1 LGRQTPPITAAGLRT
16 AKLVK
21 GARLLVVKDG
31 PHCIPWTHAEEVNG
45 ALLSFL
51 GEKAGMSQGAAAQA
65 TNPTVTGCIMMMGV
79 SGSHN
84 FHRSEPPILLDQE
97 ISHYHI
103 VERIGGGGMGVVY
116 KAEDTRLHR
125 FVALKLLPEA
135 VSQDEQARTRFLREA
150 QAASALNH
158 PNICTIHD
166 IGEHDGHT
174 FIAMEFL
181 DGVTLKQKINGQPL
195 AMEELLR
202 LAIEIADA
210 LDAAHA
216 SGIIHRD
223 IKPANIFVTRRG
235 HAKILDFGLA
245 KMSAGGVFRDRQGA
259 EETLAAPVAEEHLTS
274 PGLVLGTVAYMSPE
288 QASGKELDARTDLFP
303 FGAVLYEMATG
314 VLPFQ
319 GETSA
324 LIFDAIL
331 NRAPVP
337 VLRLNRNV
345 PPRLDDIIAKALEKN
360 RELRYQ
366 TAAEM
371 RRDLQRLRRD
381 LESGRSE
388 AAYAAAPAA
397 EHNGTPAASS
407 GSVPPADTVRA
418 AISDAAGMPQAS
430 ATTVLPPEAPE
441 GRGRWARWQI
451 LLPATVL
458 LLAGAGAAVYLHTRQ
473 GKRLT
478 DRDTIVLADFKNE
491 TGDPVFD
498 DTLRTALT
506 VALNQSPFLDVLPD
520 SKVNSTLKLMTLPV
534 TTKLTPEVTRELCL
548 RAGAKAY
555 VAGTI
560 SALGTE
566 YVVGLKAVN
575 CQNGDALAEEQ
586 VTAPAKEKVLNALG
600 DATAKLRERMGES
613 LASVQKFDAPLE
625 EATTS
630 SLEALK
636 AYSLADNEIG
646 LSARTA
652 AAAHLEQ
659 AIQLDP
665 SFALA
670 YRSLGIV
677 YSILDGPSRGV
688 MYYAKAYELRD
699 HASERERLQI
709 TADYYGNVLGD
720 LPKAT
725 EAYTQL
731 MTNYPRYERVL
742 NVLGINYA
750 DQGQYER
757 AAEMVRSAVAKS
769 PDVNIYYG
777 NLANYL
783 MAQQRLN
790 EARETIAQAQA
801 RKVDDF
807 VERLALYGLD
817 FLQADEP
824 GMNVQMQWLTNRP
837 EDAFFGFS
845 IASDTAAYR
854 GRLQQ
859 AREVTGRAADAAT
872 RADSKEYSGINTELA
887 AIREAAYGNRAQGLQ
902 DAAAGLKF
910 DAESQAVR
918 VMAGI
923 ALAMGGDAARA
934 NALVEELNRR
944 FPADT
949 QMQSLWLPAIRAQM
963 ALERR
968 NPSAAI
974 DELRAAL
981 PAIEYGQIGFAT
993 NVSCLYHTY
1002 IRGQAYLAAGQGTSA
1017 AAEFQKIVDHSGIV
1031 WNCWTGALAHLGI
1044 ARANALEAHRL
1055 QGADADIARRRS
1067 LAAYKDFLT
1076 LWKDAD
1082 PDVPVF
1088 QEAKA
1093 EYAKLQ

>member
-1 LGRQTPPITAAGLRT
+1 
-16 AKLVK
+16 
-21 GARLLVVKDG
+21 
-31 PHCIPWTHAEEVNG
+31 
-45 ALLSFL
+45 
-51 GEKAGMSQGAAAQA
+51 
-65 TNPTVTGCIMMMGV
+65 
-79 SGSHN
+79 
-84 FHRSEPPILLDQE
+84 LLDQE
-97 ISHYHI
+97 ISHYRVI
-103 VERIGGGGMGVVY
+103 ERIGGGGMGVVY

-125 FVALKLLPEA
+125 FVALKLLPDA

-158 PNICTIHD
+158 PNICTIYD
-166 IGEHDGHT
+166 IGEHDGYT

-195 AMEELLR
+195 AMEELLT
-202 LAIEIADA
+202 LGIEIADA
-210 LDAAHA
+210 LDAAHT

-245 KMSAGGVFRDRQGA
+245 KVSVDHVLRDKRGA
-259 EETLAAPVAEEHLTS
+259 EETLATTVPDEHLTS

-371 RRDLQRLRRD
+371 RRDLQRLKRD
-381 LESGRSE
+381 LESGKSD
-388 AAYAAAPAA
+388 AAYAEAPAG
-397 EHNGTPAASS
+397 ERNGVVATGRGADS
-407 GSVPPADTVRA
+407 GANRGGDSGAGLPSDSVRA
-418 AISDAAGMPQAS
+418 AIPGAP
-430 ATTVLPPEAPE
+430 LEALE
-441 GRGRWARWQI
+441 GRRRWARWQI
-451 LLPATVL
+451 LLPAAAV
-458 LLAGAGAAVYLHTRQ
+458 LLAGAGAAVYLYARHGRQ
-473 GKRLT
+473 LT

-534 TTKLTPEVTRELCL
+534 TTKLTPEVTRDLCV
-548 RAGAKAY
+548 RADAKAY

-566 YVVGLKAVN
+566 YVVGLKAAN
-575 CQNGDALAEEQ
+575 CLNGDTLAEEQ
-586 VTAPAKEKVLNALG
+586 VTAPTKEKVLNALG
-600 DATAKLRERMGES
+600 DATAKLRERLGES

-625 EATTS
+625 DVTTS

-636 AYSLADNEIG
+636 AYSLGDKDIG
-646 LSARTA
+646 NSDRTA
-652 AAAHLEQ
+652 SVAHLEQ

-670 YRSLGIV
+670 YRSLGIA
-677 YSILDGPSRGV
+677 YSILSGPSRGA

-709 TADYYGNVLGD
+709 TGDYYGSVLGD

-725 EAYTQL
+725 EAYVQ
-731 MTNYPRYERVL
+731 MMANYPRNDRVR
-742 NVLGINYA
+742 NTLGIFYA
-750 DQGQYER
+750 EQGHYQQ
-757 AAEMVRSAVAKS
+757 AAEMVRAAMAQR
-769 PDVNIYYG
+769 PDINVYFG

-790 EARETIAQAQA
+790 EARDTIDQAHAHQA
-801 RKVDDF
+801 DDF
-807 VERLALYGLD
+807 VLRLALYALD
-817 FLQADEP
+817 FLKADEA
-824 GMNVQMQWLTNRP
+824 GMNVQLQWLANRP
-837 EDAFFGFS
+837 EAAVFGLS
-845 IASDTAAYR
+845 IASDTAGYG
-854 GRLQQ
+854 GRLQE
-859 AREVTGRAADAAT
+859 ARGLAIRAADAST
-872 RADSKEYSGINTELA
+872 RADSKEYAGIAMETA
-887 AIREAAYGNRAQGLQ
+887 AIREAAYGNREQGLK
-902 DAAAGLKF
+902 DAAAGLKL
-910 DAESQAVR
+910 DPESQAVR
-918 VMAGI
+918 ATAGI
-923 ALAMGGDAARA
+923 ALAMGGDTARA
-934 NALVEELNRR
+934 TALVEELNRQ

-949 QMQSLWLPAIRAQM
+949 QIQSLWLPAMRAQM
-963 ALERR
+963 ALERK

-974 DELRAAL
+974 EGLRAAL
-981 PAIEYGQIGFAT
+981 PAIEYGQIQYAT

-1002 IRGQAYLAAGQGTSA
+1002 IRGQAYLAAGQGTAA
-1017 AAEFQKIVDHSGIV
+1017 AAEFQKLLDHSGIV
-1031 WNCWTGALAHLGI
+1031 WNCWTGSLAHLGI
-1044 ARANALEAHRL
+1044 ARANALEARSL

-1082 PDVPVF
+1082 ADVPLYRD
-1088 QEAKA
+1088 AKA

>member
-1 LGRQTPPITAAGLRT
+1 
-16 AKLVK
+16 
-21 GARLLVVKDG
+21 
-31 PHCIPWTHAEEVNG
+31 
-45 ALLSFL
+45 
-51 GEKAGMSQGAAAQA
+51 
-65 TNPTVTGCIMMMGV
+65 
-79 SGSHN
+79 
-84 FHRSEPPILLDQE
+84 LLDQE
-97 ISHYHI
+97 ISHYRVI
-103 VERIGGGGMGVVY
+103 ERIGGGGMGVVY

-125 FVALKLLPEA
+125 FVALKLLPDS

-158 PNICTIHD
+158 PNICTIYD

-181 DGVTLKQKINGQPL
+181 DGVTLKQKINGHPL
-195 AMEELLR
+195 AMEELLT
-202 LAIEIADA
+202 LGIEIADA

-245 KMSAGGVFRDRQGA
+245 KVSVDRVLRDKRGA
-259 EETLAAPVAEEHLTS
+259 EETLATTVPDEHLTS

-337 VLRLNRNV
+337 VMRFNRNV

-371 RRDLQRLRRD
+371 GRDLQRLRRD
-381 LESGRSE
+381 LESGKSE
-388 AAYAAAPAA
+388 AAYAVAPVAERNGTAAGSGADSGTGLPADGGRVAIPHAAA
-397 EHNGTPAASS
+397 ETH
-407 GSVPPADTVRA
+407 
-418 AISDAAGMPQAS
+418 
-430 ATTVLPPEAPE
+430 EE
-441 GRGRWARWQI
+441 RGRWARWQI
-451 LLPATVL
+451 LLPTAVV
-458 LLAGAGAAVYLHTRQ
+458 LLAGAGFAAYLYTRHTRP
-473 GKRLT
+473 LT

-534 TTKLTPEVTRELCL
+534 NTKLTPEVTRDLCV
-548 RAGAKAY
+548 RAGARAY

-560 SALGTE
+560 SELGTE
-566 YVVGLKAVN
+566 YVLGLKAAN
-575 CQNGDALAEEQ
+575 CQNGDTLAEEQ
-586 VTAPAKEKVLNALG
+586 ATAPAKEKVLNALG
-600 DATAKLRERMGES
+600 DATTKLRERLGES

-625 EATTS
+625 DVTTS

-636 AYSLADNEIG
+636 AYSLGDKEIG
-646 LSARTA
+646 DSNQA
-652 AAAHLEQ
+652 ASVAHLEQ

-670 YRSLGIV
+670 YRSLAIA
-677 YSILDGPSRGV
+677 YSILSGPSRGA

-709 TADYYGNVLGD
+709 TGDYYGSVLGD

-725 EAYTQL
+725 EAYTRM
-731 MTNYPRYERVL
+731 MTSYPRNDRVR
-742 NVLGINYA
+742 NTLGTLYA
-750 DQGQYER
+750 EQGHYQE
-757 AAEMVRSAVAKS
+757 ATEMVRAAMAQR
-769 PDVNIYYG
+769 PDINVYFG
-777 NLANYL
+777 NLANNL

-790 EARETIAQAQA
+790 EARDTIDQAHAHQA
-801 RKVDDF
+801 DDF
-807 VERLALYGLD
+807 VLRLALYGLD
-817 FLQADEP
+817 FLKSDEA
-824 GMNVQMQWLTNRP
+824 GMNVQLQWLANRQ
-837 EDAFFGFS
+837 EAASFGFS
-845 IASDTAAYR
+845 IASDTAAYS
-854 GRLQQ
+854 GRLHQ
-859 AREVTGRAADAAT
+859 ARELTIRSADASV
-872 RADSKEYSGINTELA
+872 RADSKEYAGIAMEMG
-887 AIREAAYGNRAQGLQ
+887 AIREVAYGDREQGLQ
-902 DAAAGLKF
+902 DATAGLKL
-910 DAESQAVR
+910 DPESQAVR
-918 VMAGI
+918 ATAGI
-923 ALAMGGDAARA
+923 ALAIGGDAARA
-934 NALVEELNRR
+934 NTLVEELNQQS
-944 FPADT
+944 PADT
-949 QMQSLWLPAIRAQM
+949 QIQSLWLPAIRAQM
-963 ALERR
+963 TLERK

-981 PAIEYGQIGFAT
+981 PAIEYGQIQYAP
-993 NVSCLYHTY
+993 NISCLYHTY
-1002 IRGQAYLAAGQGTSA
+1002 IRGQAYLASGQGPAA
-1017 AAEFQKIVDHSGIV
+1017 AAEFQKILDHSGIV

-1044 ARANALEAHRL
+1044 ARAHALEARGL

-1082 PDVPVF
+1082 VDVPVYRD
-1088 QEAKA
+1088 AKA

>member
-1 LGRQTPPITAAGLRT
+1 
-16 AKLVK
+16 
-21 GARLLVVKDG
+21 
-31 PHCIPWTHAEEVNG
+31 
-45 ALLSFL
+45 
-51 GEKAGMSQGAAAQA
+51 
-65 TNPTVTGCIMMMGV
+65 
-79 SGSHN
+79 
-84 FHRSEPPILLDQE
+84 LLDQE
-97 ISHYHI
+97 ISHYRI
-103 VERIGGGGMGVVY
+103 IERIGGGGMGVVY

-125 FVALKLLPEA
+125 FVALKLLPDA

-158 PNICTIHD
+158 PNICTIYD
-166 IGEHDGHT
+166 IGEHDGLT

-195 AMEELLR
+195 AMEELLT
-202 LAIEIADA
+202 LGIEIADA

-245 KMSAGGVFRDRQGA
+245 KVSVDRVIRDKRAA
-259 EETLAAPVAEEHLTS
+259 EETLATTVPDEHLTS

-371 RRDLQRLRRD
+371 GRDLQRLRRD

-388 AAYAAAPAA
+388 AAYAVAAAA
-397 EHNGTPAASS
+397 ERNGTPAAGS
-407 GSVPPADTVRA
+407 GSAHPADSVRA
-418 AISDAAGMPQAS
+418 AIPDAAAGASRDS
-430 ATTVLPPEAPE
+430 ATSAAPPAARE
-441 GRGRWARWQI
+441 GRAPWARWQI
-451 LLPATVL
+451 LLPVAAV
-458 LLAGAGAAVYLHTRQ
+458 LLAGAGAAVYLYTRHGRQ
-473 GKRLT
+473 LT

-534 TTKLTPEVTRELCL
+534 TTKLTPEVTRDLCV
-548 RAGAKAY
+548 RADAKAY

-566 YVVGLKAVN
+566 YVVGLKAAN
-575 CQNGDALAEEQ
+575 CQNGDTLAEEQ

-600 DATAKLRERMGES
+600 DATAKLRERLGES

-625 EATTS
+625 DVTTS

-636 AYSLADNEIG
+636 AYSLGDKDIG
-646 LSARTA
+646 NSDRTA
-652 AAAHLEQ
+652 SVAHLEQ

-670 YRSLGIV
+670 YRSLAIAYGIL
-677 YSILDGPSRGV
+677 SGPSRGA

-709 TADYYGNVLGD
+709 TGDYYGSVLGD

-725 EAYTQL
+725 EAYVQM
-731 MTNYPRYERVL
+731 MTNYPRNDRVR
-742 NVLGINYA
+742 NTLGILYA
-750 DQGQYER
+750 EQGHYQQ
-757 AAEMVRSAVAKS
+757 AAEMVRAAMAQR
-769 PDVNIYYG
+769 PDINLYFG

-790 EARETIAQAQA
+790 EARDTIDQAHAHQA
-801 RKVDDF
+801 DDF
-807 VERLALYGLD
+807 VLRLALYALD
-817 FLQADEP
+817 FLKADEA
-824 GMNVQMQWLTNRP
+824 GMNMQLQWLTNRP
-837 EDAFFGFS
+837 EAAVFGLS
-845 IASDTAAYR
+845 MESDTAAYI
-854 GRLQQ
+854 GRLKE
-859 AREVTGRAADAAT
+859 ARELTIRAADAST
-872 RADSKEYSGINTELA
+872 RADSKEYAGIAMEMG
-887 AIREAAYGNRAQGLQ
+887 AIREAAYGDREQGLQ
-902 DAAAGLKF
+902 DAGAGLKL
-910 DAESQAVR
+910 DPESQAVR
-918 VMAGI
+918 ATAGI
-923 ALAMGGDAARA
+923 ALAMCGDTARA
-934 NALVEELNRR
+934 NALVEELNRQ

-949 QMQSLWLPAIRAQM
+949 QIQSLWLPAMRAQM
-963 ALERR
+963 ALERK
-968 NPSAAI
+968 NSSAAI
-974 DELRAAL
+974 EELHASL
-981 PAIEYGQIGFAT
+981 PAIEYGQIQYAT

-1002 IRGQAYLAAGQGTSA
+1002 IRGQAYLAAGQGTAA
-1017 AAEFQKIVDHSGIV
+1017 AAEFQKLLDHSGIV

-1044 ARANALEAHRL
+1044 ARANALKARSL

-1082 PDVPVF
+1082 ADVPLYRD
-1088 QEAKA
+1088 AKA

>member
-1 LGRQTPPITAAGLRT
+1 
-16 AKLVK
+16 
-21 GARLLVVKDG
+21 
-31 PHCIPWTHAEEVNG
+31 
-45 ALLSFL
+45 
-51 GEKAGMSQGAAAQA
+51 
-65 TNPTVTGCIMMMGV
+65 
-79 SGSHN
+79 
-84 FHRSEPPILLDQE
+84 LLDQE
-97 ISHYHI
+97 ISHYRI
-103 VERIGGGGMGVVY
+103 IERIGGGGMGVVY

-125 FVALKLLPEA
+125 FVALKLLPDA

-150 QAASALNH
+150 QAASGLNH
-158 PNICTIHD
+158 PNICTIYD

-195 AMEELLR
+195 AMEELLT
-202 LAIEIADA
+202 LGIEIADA

-245 KMSAGGVFRDRQGA
+245 KMSVAGVFRDKRGADETQG
-259 EETLAAPVAEEHLTS
+259 TTVPDEHLTS

-345 PPRLDDIIAKALEKN
+345 PPRLDDIIAKALEKD

-371 RRDLQRLRRD
+371 RRDLQRLKRD

-388 AAYAAAPAA
+388 AAYAAA
-397 EHNGTPAASS
+397 AASERN
-407 GSVPPADTVRA
+407 GAP
-418 AISDAAGMPQAS
+418 AAGMPQSS
-430 ATTVLPPEAPE
+430 ATRVAAPKARE

-451 LLPATVL
+451 LMPAAVV

-473 GKRLT
+473 GRRLT

-520 SKVNSTLKLMTLPV
+520 SKVNSTLKLMTLPA
-534 TTKLTPEVTRELCL
+534 TTKLTPEVTRDLCV

-555 VAGTI
+555 VWGTI

-566 YVVGLKAVN
+566 YVVGLKAAN
-575 CQNGDALAEEQ
+575 CQNGDTLAEEQ

-636 AYSLADNEIG
+636 AYSLADREFG
-646 LSARTA
+646 ESAQTA

-670 YRSLGIV
+670 YRTLGFQYV
-677 YSILDGPSRGV
+677 NLYGPARGA
-688 MYYAKAYELRD
+688 MYLAKAYALRD
-699 HASERERLQI
+699 HASDRERLQI
-709 TADYYGNVLGD
+709 TADYYGSVLGD

-725 EAYTQL
+725 EAYKQL
-731 MTNYPRYERVL
+731 MTNYPRVGRVR
-742 NVLGINYA
+742 NALGTLYA
-750 DQGQYER
+750 NQGQYEQ
-757 AAEMVRSAVAKS
+757 AAEMVRSAIAER
-769 PDVNIYYG
+769 PDVNVYFG
-777 NLANYL
+777 NMANYL
-783 MAQQRLN
+783 MAQQRLD
-790 EARETIAQAQA
+790 EAREMIAQIHA
-801 RKVDDF
+801 RKLDDF
-807 VERLALYGLD
+807 VLRLALYGLD
-817 FLQADEP
+817 FLQADEA
-824 GMNVQMQWLTNRP
+824 GMNGQLQWFADQP
-837 EDAFFGFS
+837 EAAFYGFS

-859 AREVTGRAADAAT
+859 AREVTVRAADAAT
-872 RADSKEYSGINTELA
+872 RADSKEYAGINMELA

-918 VMAGI
+918 AMAGI

-934 NALVEELNRR
+934 NALVEELNRQ

-963 ALERR
+963 ALERK

-981 PAIEYGQIGFAT
+981 PAIEYGQIGFAS
-993 NVSCLYHTY
+993 NMSCLYHTY
-1002 IRGQAYLAAGQGTSA
+1002 IRGQAYLAAGEGTAA
-1017 AAEFQKIVDHSGIV
+1017 AAEFQKILDHRGIV
-1031 WNCWTGALAHLGI
+1031 WNCWTGALAHLGV
-1044 ARANALEAHRL
+1044 ARANALEAHKL

-1076 LWKDAD
+1076 LWKDGD

>member
-1 LGRQTPPITAAGLRT
+1 
-16 AKLVK
+16 
-21 GARLLVVKDG
+21 
-31 PHCIPWTHAEEVNG
+31 
-45 ALLSFL
+45 
-51 GEKAGMSQGAAAQA
+51 
-65 TNPTVTGCIMMMGV
+65 
-79 SGSHN
+79 
-84 FHRSEPPILLDQE
+84 LLDQE
-97 ISHYHI
+97 ISHYRI
-103 VERIGGGGMGVVY
+103 IERIGGGGMGVVY

-125 FVALKLLPEA
+125 FVALKLLPDA

-150 QAASALNH
+150 QAASGLNH
-158 PNICTIHD
+158 PNICTIYD

-195 AMEELLR
+195 AIEELLT
-202 LAIEIADA
+202 LGIEIADA

-245 KMSAGGVFRDRQGA
+245 KMSVAGVFRDKRGADETQG
-259 EETLAAPVAEEHLTS
+259 TTVPDEHLTS

-381 LESGRSE
+381 LESGRNE
-388 AAYAAAPAA
+388 AAYGAAPPA
-397 EHNGTPAASS
+397 EHNGTPAPGS
-407 GSVPPADTVRA
+407 GSSPPADIVRDA
-418 AISDAAGMPQAS
+418 NSDAAAAIHHAS
-430 ATTVLPPEAPE
+430 AAGVAPPEARE

-451 LLPATVL
+451 LLPAAVV
-458 LLAGAGAAVYLHTRQ
+458 LLAGAGAAVYLHTRHERQ
-473 GKRLT
+473 LT

-520 SKVNSTLKLMTLPV
+520 SKVNSTLKLMTLPL
-534 TTKLTPEVTRELCL
+534 TTKLTPEVTRDLCV
-548 RAGAKAY
+548 RAGAQAY

-566 YVVGLKAVN
+566 YVVGLKAAN
-575 CQNGDALAEEQ
+575 CQNDDTLAQEQ

-600 DATAKLRERMGES
+600 DATAKLRERLGES
-613 LASVQKFDAPLE
+613 LASVQKFDAPLDGV
-625 EATTS
+625 TTS

-636 AYSLADNEIG
+636 AYSQASKEMG
-646 LSARTA
+646 ESARTA
-652 AAAHLEQ
+652 AVAHLEQ

-670 YRSLGIV
+670 YRGLAIAYTVLS
-677 YSILDGPSRGV
+677 GPSRAT
-688 MYYAKAYELRD
+688 MYYTKAYELRD

-709 TADYYGNVLGD
+709 SADYYGSVLGD

-725 EAYTQL
+725 EAYTQ
-731 MTNYPRYERVL
+731 MMANYPRNDRVA
-742 NVLGINYA
+742 NTLGIDYSQ
-750 DQGQYER
+750 QGLYQQ
-757 AAEMVRSAVAKS
+757 AVEMVRSAIALSQGTNVY
-769 PDVNIYYG
+769 IG
-777 NLANYL
+777 NLVNYL
-783 MAQQRLN
+783 MAQQRLT
-790 EARETIAQAQA
+790 EARDTIDQAHA

-807 VERLALYGLD
+807 VLRLASYGLN
-817 FLQADEP
+817 FLKGDEP
-824 GMNVQMQWLTNRP
+824 GMAAELQWLTNRP
-837 EDAFFGFS
+837 EAASFGLS
-845 IASDTAAYR
+845 IASDTAAYS

-859 AREVTGRAADAAT
+859 ARELTTRGADAAT
-872 RADSKEYSGINTELA
+872 HVDSKEFAGIATELA
-887 AIREAAYGNRAQGLQ
+887 AIREAAYGNRAQGQ
-902 DAAAGLKF
+902 QVAAAGLKF
-910 DAESQAVR
+910 DAESQAIR
-918 VMAGI
+918 TLAGV
-923 ALAMGGDAARA
+923 ALAMSGDAARA
-934 NALVEELNRR
+934 NALAEALNRQL
-944 FPADT
+944 PADT
-949 QMQSLWLPAIRAQM
+949 QMQSLWLPTIRAQM
-963 ALERR
+963 ALERK
-968 NPSAAI
+968 NPHAAI
-974 DELRAAL
+974 DELRVAL
-981 PAIEYGQIGFAT
+981 PPIEYGQIFYLT
-993 NVSCLYHTY
+993 NVSCMYHTY
-1002 IRGQAYLAAGQGTSA
+1002 IRGQAFLAAQQGTA
-1017 AAEFQKIVDHSGIV
+1017 AATEFQKILDHSGIV

-1044 ARANALEAHRL
+1044 ARAYALEARSL

>member
-1 LGRQTPPITAAGLRT
+1 MF
-16 AKLVK
+16 
-21 GARLLVVKDG
+21 D
-31 PHCIPWTHAEEVNG
+31 
-45 ALLSFL
+45 
-51 GEKAGMSQGAAAQA
+51 QA
-65 TNPTVTGCIMMMGV
+65 
-79 SGSHN
+79 
-84 FHRSEPPILLDQE
+84 
-97 ISHYHI
+97 ISHYRI

-125 FVALKLLPEA
+125 FVALKLLPDA
-135 VSQDEQARTRFLREA
+135 ISQDEQARARFLREA

-158 PNICTIHD
+158 PNICTIYD

-181 DGVTLKQKINGQPL
+181 DGVTLKQKIHGQPL
-195 AMEELLR
+195 PMEELLT
-202 LAIEIADA
+202 LGIEIADA
-210 LDAAHA
+210 LDAAHS

-235 HAKILDFGLA
+235 HAKVLDFGLA
-245 KMSAGGVFRDRQGA
+245 KMSFAGGSGHSLGLA
-259 EETLAAPVAEEHLTS
+259 ETEATEVPEEHLTS

-337 VLRLNRNV
+337 VLRLNRNI
-345 PPRLDDIIAKALEKN
+345 PARLDDIIAKALEKN

-371 RRDLQRLRRD
+371 RRDLQRLKRD

-388 AAYAAAPAA
+388 GSNVAALPAEGNGAYGGGGAATALPGSTPSSGTAAPVA
-397 EHNGTPAASS
+397 
-407 GSVPPADTVRA
+407 
-418 AISDAAGMPQAS
+418 AS
-430 ATTVLPPEAPE
+430 ATPSTAPSGVQPAAPE
-441 GRGRWARWQI
+441 RRLWWQRWQVM
-451 LLPATVL
+451 LPLAVVL
-458 LLAGAGAAVYLHTRQ
+458 LAAVGAAFYLHGRQ

-520 SKVNSTLKLMTLPV
+520 SRVNSTLKLMTLPV
-534 TTKLTPEVTRELCL
+534 TTKLTPEVTRDLCL

-566 YVVGLKAVN
+566 YVVGLKAAN
-575 CQNGDALAEEQ
+575 CQNGDTLAEEQ

-600 DATAKLRERMGES
+600 DATAKLRERLGES
-613 LASVQKFDAPLE
+613 LASVQKFDSPLE

-636 AYSLADNEIG
+636 AYSLGSREVSQSSQSQLGVLAG
-646 LSARTA
+646 V
-652 AAAHLEQ
+652 AHLEQ

-670 YRSLGIV
+670 YRGLATQYV
-677 YSILDGPSRGV
+677 NLYGPARGA
-688 MYYAKAYELRD
+688 MYFTKAYELRD

-720 LPKAT
+720 LPKAA

-731 MTNYPRYERVL
+731 VTNYPRYGRIR
-742 NVLGINYA
+742 NTLGTNYA
-750 DQGQYER
+750 AQGHYEQ
-757 AAEMVRSAVAKS
+757 AAEMVRSAIAER
-769 PDVNIYYG
+769 PDVNIYFG
-777 NLANYL
+777 NLANDF
-783 MAQQRLN
+783 MAQQRLD
-790 EARETIAQAQA
+790 EAREIIAQTHA

-807 VERLALYGLD
+807 VLRLALYGLD
-817 FLQADEP
+817 FLKADEA
-824 GMNVQMQWLTNRP
+824 GMNVQLQWFTNRP
-837 EDAFFGFS
+837 EAAFYGFS

-854 GRLQQ
+854 GRLHQ
-859 AREVTGRAADAAT
+859 ARELTVRAADAAT
-872 RADSKEYSGINTELA
+872 RADSKEYAGINMEFA
-887 AIREAAYGNRAQGLQ
+887 AIREAAYGNRTEGLQ
-902 DAAAGLKF
+902 DAGVGLKF

-918 VMAGI
+918 AIAGI

-934 NALVEELNRR
+934 NTLAEELNRQ

-949 QMQSLWLPAIRAQM
+949 QIQSLWLPAIRAQM
-963 ALERR
+963 ALERK
-968 NPSAAI
+968 NSSAAI

-981 PAIEYGQIGFAT
+981 PAIEYGQIQYAT
-993 NVSCLYHTY
+993 NMSCLYHTY
-1002 IRGQAYLAAGQGTSA
+1002 IRGQAYLAAGQGTA
-1017 AAEFQKIVDHSGIV
+1017 AATEFQKILDHGGIV

-1044 ARANALEAHRL
+1044 ARADALEAHRL

-1088 QEAKA
+1088 KEAKA

>member
-1 LGRQTPPITAAGLRT
+1 
-16 AKLVK
+16 
-21 GARLLVVKDG
+21 
-31 PHCIPWTHAEEVNG
+31 
-45 ALLSFL
+45 
-51 GEKAGMSQGAAAQA
+51 
-65 TNPTVTGCIMMMGV
+65 
-79 SGSHN
+79 
-84 FHRSEPPILLDQE
+84 LLDQV
-97 ISHYHI
+97 SHYRI
-103 VERIGGGGMGVVY
+103 IERIGGGGMGVVY

-125 FVALKLLPEA
+125 FVALKLLPDA

-150 QAASALNH
+150 QAASGLNH
-158 PNICTIHD
+158 PNICTIYD

-195 AMEELLR
+195 AMEELLT
-202 LAIEIADA
+202 LGIEIADA

-245 KMSAGGVFRDRQGA
+245 KMSAAGVFRDKRGA
-259 EETLAAPVAEEHLTS
+259 EETQATTVRDEHLTS

-397 EHNGTPAASS
+397 EPNGTPAAGS
-407 GSVPPADTVRA
+407 GSTPPADMVRD
-418 AISDAAGMPQAS
+418 AISDAATGVPHAS
-430 ATTVLPPEAPE
+430 AARVAPPEARE
-441 GRGRWARWQI
+441 GRGRWVRWQI
-451 LLPATVL
+451 LLPAGVV
-458 LLAGAGAAVYLHTRQ
+458 LLAGAGAAVYVHGRQ

-520 SKVNSTLKLMTLPV
+520 SKVNSTLKLMTLPA
-534 TTKLTPEVTRELCL
+534 TTKLTPEVTRDLCV

-566 YVVGLKAVN
+566 YVVGLKAAN
-575 CQNGDALAEEQ
+575 CQNGDTLTEEQ
-586 VTAPAKEKVLNALG
+586 ATAAAKEKVLNALG
-600 DATAKLRERMGES
+600 EATAKLRQRMGES
-613 LASVQKFDAPLE
+613 LASVQKFDAPLA

-636 AYSLADNEIG
+636 AYSLAEREFNQSTQSMAG
-646 LSARTA
+646 V
-652 AAAHLEQ
+652 AHLEQ

-670 YRSLGIV
+670 YQSLGIDYFTLYGPARSAM
-677 YSILDGPSRGV
+677 YS
-688 MYYAKAYELRD
+688 AKAYALRD
-699 HASERERLQI
+699 HASDRERLQI

-731 MTNYPRYERVL
+731 MTNYPRYGRVRNAL
-742 NVLGINYA
+742 GVLYA
-750 DQGQYER
+750 NQGHYDQ
-757 AAEMVRSAVAKS
+757 AAEMVRSAIAER
-769 PDVNIYYG
+769 PDVNVYFG
-777 NLANYL
+777 NMANYL
-783 MAQQRLN
+783 MAQQRLG
-790 EARETIAQAQA
+790 EGREMIAQIHA
-801 RKVDDF
+801 RKLDDF
-807 VERLALYGLD
+807 ILRLALYGLD
-817 FLQADEP
+817 FLQADEA
-824 GMNVQMQWLTNRP
+824 GMSEQLQWFADRP
-837 EDAFFGFS
+837 EDAFYGFS

-859 AREVTGRAADAAT
+859 AREVTVRAADAAT
-872 RADSKEYSGINTELA
+872 RADSKEFAGINMELA

-918 VMAGI
+918 AMAGI
-923 ALAMGGDAARA
+923 ALAIGGDAARA
-934 NALVEELNRR
+934 NALVEELNRQ
-944 FPADT
+944 FAADT

-963 ALERR
+963 ALERK

-981 PAIEYGQIGFAT
+981 PAIEYGQIGYAT
-993 NVSCLYHTY
+993 NMSCLYHTY
-1002 IRGQAYLAAGQGTSA
+1002 IRGQAYLAAQQGTEA
-1017 AAEFQKIVDHSGIV
+1017 AAEFQKILDHNGIV
-1031 WNCWTGALAHLGI
+1031 WNCWTGALAHLGV
-1044 ARANALEAHRL
+1044 ARANALEAHKL